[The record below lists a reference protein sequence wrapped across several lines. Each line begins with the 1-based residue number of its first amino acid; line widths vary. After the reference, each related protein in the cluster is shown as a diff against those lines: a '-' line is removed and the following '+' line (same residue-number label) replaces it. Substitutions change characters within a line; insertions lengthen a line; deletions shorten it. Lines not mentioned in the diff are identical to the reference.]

1 MDIKKIKNLLEK
13 HNQWRSECINLIASE
28 NVMSPECE
36 KLYISD
42 LMHRYAEG
50 IPYKRHYRGL
60 QYVDQIEDLT
70 QEEFKKH
77 FGANFCDIRPISG
90 TIANY
95 SAFSALAGR
104 GDKILSLGVEHGS
117 HVSHEKAGAAGM
129 LGLNIEWLSFN
140 NDCTINAAESCEKI
154 LAVKPKFIIIGGS
167 VILFPQ
173 PIKEL
178 RTACDQIGAKIIYDA
193 AHVFGLIAAGIFQNP
208 LDEGADIITT
218 STHKTFPGPQ
228 GGMILGNINETDTK
242 IIRRRVF
249 PGFSSNHHLH
259 RVPALAQALNEMQKF
274 GYDYGLQ
281 IVKNAKTL
289 AQALADYGFNVLGEN
304 HGFTETHQ
312 VLVDVGQ
319 GEGPR
324 IAKILEQANI
334 IVNENIIPGDG
345 IDPRTP
351 RGIRLGTQEMT
362 RFGMKESE
370 MEQIAKFIK
379 EIVLD
384 CKDPEKV
391 KPEVIAFRQQF
402 QTIKFC

>member
-1 MDIKKIKNLLEK
+1 
-13 HNQWRSECINLIASE
+13 
-28 NVMSPECE
+28 
-36 KLYISD
+36 
-42 LMHRYAEG
+42 
-50 IPYKRHYRGL
+50 
-60 QYVDQIEDLT
+60 
-70 QEEFKKH
+70 
-77 FGANFCDIRPISG
+77 
-90 TIANY
+90 
-95 SAFSALAGR
+95 
-104 GDKILSLGVEHGS
+104 
-117 HVSHEKAGAAGM
+117 
-129 LGLNIEWLSFN
+129 
-140 NDCTINAAESCEKI
+140 
-154 LAVKPKFIIIGGS
+154 
-167 VILFPQ
+167 
-173 PIKEL
+173 
-178 RTACDQIGAKIIYDA
+178 
-193 AHVFGLIAAGIFQNP
+193 
-208 LDEGADIITT
+208 
-218 STHKTFPGPQ
+218 
-228 GGMILGNINETDTK
+228 
-242 IIRRRVF
+242 
-249 PGFSSNHHLH
+249 
-259 RVPALAQALNEMQKF
+259 LAQALNEMQKF